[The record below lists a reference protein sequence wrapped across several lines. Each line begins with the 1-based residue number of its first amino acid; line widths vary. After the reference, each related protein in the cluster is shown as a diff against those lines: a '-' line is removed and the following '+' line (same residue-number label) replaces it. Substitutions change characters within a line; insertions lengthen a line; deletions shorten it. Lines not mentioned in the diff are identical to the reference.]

1 MSVSVRPISRE
12 DIDLSY
18 GEIRNLIGSGTN
30 ESSFS
35 SNVVSESIFGNPI
48 HQGEENRRYEDTFTR
63 MGHIKLAIPILN
75 PFLAGENGYVWSKII
90 PKQVEPDIE
99 DVVKGNKFYSVRDG
113 KAVHVS
119 ELNGFYNEKDWLVG
133 GQYLRKLID
142 EMDIDAEIEDMIYD
156 LFVYPTL
163 RNNKVEG
170 EEYTEKQMWR
180 MFGIK
185 FGKIVK
191 DSKAGCWL
199 IDDYSYIAPEDR
211 LDYPYE
217 DLNFLAQQVREDI
230 LNQHMNRLVLLLAV
244 KKNRK
249 QFRDQ
254 VQDIVFVLPTGYRP
268 RIENGQDPLTKQYNY
283 LVKANND
290 LREVI
295 AYSNIDIKTVQSRYK
310 DLYNRVVNIMIGS
323 KQIYNSESYKPIME
337 ALGHKS
343 GLIRGN
349 MQASRI
355 DYSGRTVI
363 VSDPTMPL
371 DYVGI
376 PRAMCEKLC
385 ELDVLRRLETNN
397 ENKSYF
403 MSGRDNIKRRRRQM
417 AAELMEDEY
426 VVVGRQP
433 TLFYLGIQGMKVKV
447 VEGNAIVLSPL
458 VTPPYNADFDGD
470 QMHVNKP
477 VTEAAKE
484 EVRNL
489 MKSTNNLFY
498 PRNGE
503 VTVVP
508 RHEILYG
515 LYMCSYVK
523 KGRNQSRRWKRDDF
537 DRNLA
542 DQLKLQSSFSIG
554 EAIFEG
560 VCKQIVNVY
569 DTVSVPNAPYDG
581 ETAGI
586 VALKHALGNSYA
598 NYIIGV
604 SPMSMDYS
612 KYGKDKLATVNWFK
626 MLLQNMAESGNKK
639 YFVDCVNKLV
649 KLGFAVAEI
658 YPPSISMVKS
668 PNVDKFIEEFDRIIR
683 EREELYNRGFETEE
697 SFSAFYSKEYSKLEK
712 KITSYL
718 METLGEDSGWYQMVQ
733 SGAKGSKS
741 NILQLFGMKG
751 RMMKDSTTAF
761 NAIVESSLNK
771 GLSGL
776 EHMITAYG
784 SREGIK
790 DKVVAT
796 YKPGYLSRKIKH
808 TSASIYIT
816 EEDCGTDD
824 GMLLTYRDI
833 KQFVPTYQLSKTDEV
848 FNNKAVKS
856 AFCEIIAGRYLQPGS
871 VYVPNKKAAEAF
883 YDSMVA
889 KEEGGTLKIL
899 GGIRMRSPITC
910 KNPCCSKCYG
920 RDLSTASPDVV
931 VGTPVGY
938 VAAQAIG
945 EPGTQLTMK
954 NFQKGGVAGQ
964 TNLTSSFD
972 KVNSYLHLYSLR
984 TGTVDDPIN
993 YDFISPVSGEIEEI
1007 HLGNGLKEVKIK
1019 SPGKDGKVKNRLRS
1033 KLIVFEDVKLKDRV
1047 LMGESIQ
1054 AEQGDLDIREML
1066 ETRPFDEVQKYLILM
1081 LYNTFHTEV
1090 DVNIKH
1096 FETVVAGE
1104 TYYICEKGNDYYRTG
1119 CFYTKEDFNR
1129 HDNTGAIF
1137 QRTLKGIKEVPK
1149 YKTDFFS
1156 TIFMENI
1163 GESIRR
1169 SIIMNPEDEMKDPI
1183 VRISFGMFS
1192 GIGSDVD
1199 NYVNERGQL

>member
-1 MSVSVRPISRE
+1 MSVKVRPIRKS

-18 GEIRNLIGSGTN
+18 GEIRNLIGSGNN
-30 ESSFS
+30 ESQQP
-35 SNVVSESIFGNPI
+35 SNVMSESIFGNNI
-48 HQGEENRRYEDTFTR
+48 HAGEENKRYEDQFTR
-63 MGHIKLAIPILN
+63 MGHIKLAIPVLN
-75 PFLAGENGYVWSKII
+75 PFLAGEDGYVWAKII
-90 PKQVEPDIE
+90 PKTVEPDIE

-119 ELNGFYNEKDWLVG
+119 ELNGSYNEKDWLVG
-133 GQYLRKLID
+133 GQYLRKLLD
-142 EMDIDAEIEDMIYD
+142 DMDVEMEIENLIYEE
-156 LFVYPTL
+156 FVYPTL
-163 RNNKVEG
+163 RNNKGPG
-170 EEYTEKQMWR
+170 EEYSEKTLWKD
-180 MFGIK
+180 FGIK
-185 FGKIVK
+185 IGRIVK
-191 DSKAGCWL
+191 DTDEGCWL
-199 IDDYSYIAPEDR
+199 VDDYSYIAPEDK
-211 LDYPYE
+211 LTYSYE
-217 DLNFLAQQVREDI
+217 NLNFLAQQKREEI
-230 LNQHMNRLVLLLAV
+230 LTKHMNRLSLLLAL
-244 KKNRK
+244 KRNKE
-249 QFRDQ
+249 QFRNQ
-254 VQDIVFVLPTGYRP
+254 VQDIVFVLPVGYRP
-268 RIENGQDPLTKQYNY
+268 RIEGGQDPLTKQYNY

-310 DLYNRVVNIMIGS
+310 ELYNRVVNVMVGC
-323 KQIYNSESYKPIME
+323 KQIYNSESYKPITEM
-337 ALGHKS
+337 LGHKT

-371 DYVGI
+371 DYVGL
-376 PRAMCEKLC
+376 PKAMCEKLC
-385 ELDVLRRLETNN
+385 ELDVLKKLNTKS

-403 MSGRDNIKRRRRQM
+403 MSNKESIRAKRRQM
-417 AAELMEDEY
+417 AMEEMEDEY
-426 VVVGRQP
+426 VVIGRQP

-477 VTEAAKE
+477 ISEAAKE

-503 VTVVP
+503 ITVVP

-523 KGRNQSRRWKRDDF
+523 EGRNVQRHWKREHF
-537 DRNLA
+537 DKNLA
-542 DQLKLQSSFSIG
+542 DQLRLPASFSIG
-554 EAIFEG
+554 EAIYEG
-560 VCKQIVNVY
+560 VCRQAVNVY
-569 DTVSVPNAPYDG
+569 DTVSIPNAPYDG
-581 ETAGI
+581 ATAGI
-586 VALKHALGNSYA
+586 VALKHALGNAYA
-598 NYIIGV
+598 NYVIGV

-612 KYGKDKLATVNWFK
+612 KYGKDGLAKSGWFK
-626 MLLQNMAESGNKK
+626 ELLQVMAQAGNKK

-649 KLGFAVAEI
+649 RLGFAVAEI
-658 YPPSISMVKS
+658 YPPSISMIKA
-668 PNVDKFIEEFDRIIR
+668 PNVDKFIEEFDTIIR
-683 EREELYNRGFETEE
+683 DREELYNRGFETEE

-712 KITSYL
+712 KMTSYL
-718 METLGEDSGWYQMVQ
+718 MDNLGEDSGWYRMVT

-751 RMMKDSTTAF
+751 RMMKNSTTAF

-790 DKVVAT
+790 DKVIAT

-833 KQFVPTYQLSKTDEV
+833 KQFVPKYQLSKTDEV

-856 AFCEIIAGRYLQPGS
+856 AFCDIIAGRYLQPGS
-871 VYVPNKKAAEAF
+871 VYVPDKKAAEAF

-889 KEEGGTLKIL
+889 KEENGSLHIL
-899 GGIRMRSPITC
+899 SGIKMRSPITC
-910 KNPCCSKCYG
+910 SNPCCAKCYG
-920 RDLSTASPDVV
+920 RDLGTMSPDVV
-931 VGTPVGY
+931 TGTPVGFI
-938 VAAQAIG
+938 AAQAIG

-972 KVNSYLHLYSLR
+972 KVNAYLHLYSLR

-993 YDFISPVSGEIEEI
+993 YDFISPVSGEIEEV

-1033 KLIVFEDVKLKDRV
+1033 KLIVFEDVKLKERV

-1054 AEQGDLDIREML
+1054 AEQGDLDIREMM
-1066 ETRPFDEVQKYLILM
+1066 ETRPFDEVQKYLVLM

-1096 FETVVAGE
+1096 FETVIAGE
-1104 TYYICEKGNDYYRTG
+1104 TYYVCDKGNDYYRTG

-1129 HDNTGAIF
+1129 HNPNGAKF
-1137 QRTLKGIKEVPK
+1137 FRTLKGIKEVPK

-1163 GESIRR
+1163 GESVRR
-1169 SIIMNPEDEMKDPI
+1169 SIVMNPEDEMKDPI

-1192 GIGSDVD
+1192 GIGSDID
-1199 NYVNERGQL
+1199 NYVNERGQM